1 MKKRNNV
8 LKNGVLIAAFG
19 AGLLMACFLPA
30 KFLVGILA
38 AVVIIL
44 GIFCAKCS

>member
-1 MKKRNNV
+1 MRKRNNV

-19 AGLLMACFLPA
+19 TGLLLACFLPA

-44 GIFCAKCS
+44 GIFCAKCC